1 MLKWGKL
8 LVVSPFFRTF
18 APKKRKQYK
27 YNNKKIKSYGKRE
40 DDYCS
45 FRHC

>member
-1 MLKWGKL
+1 MGK
-8 LVVSPFFRTF
+8 TF
-18 APKKRKQYK
+18 GSFPIFLYLCTEKRKQYK

>member
-1 MLKWGKL
+1 MGK
-8 LVVSPFFRTF
+8 TF
-18 APKKRKQYK
+18 GSFPIFSYLCTEKRKQYK

>member
-1 MLKWGKL
+1 MGK
-8 LVVSPFFRTF
+8 TF
-18 APKKRKQYK
+18 GSFPIFSYLCTEKRKQY
-27 YNNKKIKSYGKRE
+27 NNKKKIKSYGKRE

>member
-1 MLKWGKL
+1 MGK
-8 LVVSPFFRTF
+8 TF
-18 APKKRKQYK
+18 GSFPIFSYLCTEKRKQYE
-27 YNNKKIKSYGKRE
+27 YHNKKIKSYGKRE

>member
-1 MLKWGKL
+1 MLKWGKY

-18 APKKRKQYK
+18 APRKE
-27 YNNKKIKSYGKRE
+27 NNMNITIKKIKSYGKRE